1 MTSSHG
7 GFRYQTCI
15 LPACLAACTTGSRE
29 NIHRNTKRGS
39 SPGRSLLF
47 RFDVADED
55 HEEED
60 EEGKEEEGDVHISSG
75 VSHSLSACLR
85 VRACVCV
92 CADMWGN
99 TLIPVIQVD
108 AVTQCPHPVRLEC
121 DLQVTNE
128 GWFSFFPT
136 SHLRIKHA
144 QSRTDGAWECV
155 T

>member
-1 MTSSHG
+1 MQGEQLGFRNQPLFSPPSSPVLHNTYYNWMMGCFFSLPLLYTVGTCGARAMTSSHG

-55 HEEED
+55 DEEED

-92 CADMWGN
+92 CADM
-99 TLIPVIQVD
+99 
-108 AVTQCPHPVRLEC
+108 
-121 DLQVTNE
+121 
-128 GWFSFFPT
+128 
-136 SHLRIKHA
+136 
-144 QSRTDGAWECV
+144 
-155 T
+155 